1 MSEDKNLAKET
12 AKPNLAQMALAKLT
26 GLEGQV
32 KSLLAEN
39 EALRAKARDLEAE
52 NAQLR
57 ESLKAA
63 QEQAQGCEELRAALS
78 DAEAKAKTLEGEAK
92 SAEERA
98 AKIVAGLGVDE
109 AALPAASESPTYANK
124 LEEYN
129 ALKEQDPAKAKE
141 FFAKNRLAILDEAT
155 QGI

>member
-39 EALRAKARDLEAE
+39 ETLKAKLNEFEAE
-52 NAQLR
+52 NAVLK
-57 ESLKAA
+57 EALKAA

-78 DAEAKAKTLEGEAK
+78 EAEAKAKTLEGDAK

-98 AKIVAGLGVDE
+98 AKIVAGLGIDE
-109 AALPAASESPTYANK
+109 AALPTASETPTYANK

-141 FFAKNRLAILDEAT
+141 FFAKNRHAILNAA
-155 QGI
+155 QK